1 MKDICEMQKMEDEA
15 KLRMQ
20 TKAGKRVPLPSNN
33 MGSKDCYVL
42 EERKRKNSAI
52 ENAFNVTTRDQL
64 DFEIARMFYSSGL
77 PFTLA
82 RNPYYI
88 SSYTLASN
96 SRISGYLP
104 PSYNKLRTT
113 LLQKEKK
120 NVERLLNPIK
130 GTWVEKGVT
139 IVSDGWSDPQR
150 RPLINFMA
158 VTESGPMFL
167 KAVDC
172 SGETKDKYFIANLM
186 KEVINEIGH
195 QKVVQVI
202 TDNAPNCKGAGQIIE
217 LEYPHIFWTPCV
229 VHTLNLALKNIC
241 AAKNVENNLIT
252 YEECNWITNLHDDV
266 MIIKNFIMNHSMRLA
281 MFNEFVPLKL
291 LSVAKTRFASIIA
304 MLKRFKLIQR
314 GLQALVISEKW
325 SLYREDDMT
334 KASFVKLKVFD
345 DLWWDSI
352 SYVLSFTSPIY
363 DMLRFCDTDKPCL
376 HLVYD
381 MWNTMIEKVRGIIYR
396 NEKKV
401 QEEELSFYNVV
412 HRILVD
418 RWNKNNTPLHCLSHS
433 LNPRYYSEEWLNED
447 PTRLAPHRD
456 VEISRERIKCFKRY
470 LSNEERIMVNKEYAK
485 FSTMEDD
492 FGDFESI
499 HDRYRLDPKT
509 WWVIY
514 GACTPMLQSYALRLL
529 GQPFL
534 HRVVSEIGVL
544 IPFCTLL
551 NGIS

>member
-1 MKDICEMQKMEDEA
+1 
-15 KLRMQ
+15 
-20 TKAGKRVPLPSNN
+20 
-33 MGSKDCYVL
+33 
-42 EERKRKNSAI
+42 
-52 ENAFNVTTRDQL
+52 
-64 DFEIARMFYSSGL
+64 
-77 PFTLA
+77 
-82 RNPYYI
+82 
-88 SSYTLASN
+88 
-96 SRISGYLP
+96 
-104 PSYNKLRTT
+104 
-113 LLQKEKK
+113 
-120 NVERLLNPIK
+120 
-130 GTWVEKGVT
+130 
-139 IVSDGWSDPQR
+139 
-150 RPLINFMA
+150 MA

-186 KEVINEIGH
+186 KEVINEISH

-202 TDNAPNCKGAGQIIE
+202 TDNTPNCKGAGQIIE
-217 LEYPHIFWTPCV
+217 LEYPYIFWTPCV

-266 MIIKNFIMNHSMRLA
+266 MIIKFFIMNHSMRLA

-291 LSVAKTRFASIIA
+291 LSVAETRFASIIV
-304 MLKRFKLIQR
+304 MLKRFKLIRR

-381 MWNTMIEKVRGIIYR
+381 TWDTMIEKVKGIIYR
-396 NEKKV
+396 HEKKV
-401 QEEELSFYNVV
+401 QEEESSFYNVV

-418 RWNKNNTPLHCLSHS
+418 RWNKNNTPFHCLSHS

-447 PTRLAPHRD
+447 LTRLASHRD

-470 LSNEERIMVNKEYAK
+470 LSNEERIMVNKKYAK
-485 FSTMEDD
+485 FSTIEDD

-499 HDRYRLDPKT
+499 HDHYRLDPKT

-514 GACTPMLQSYALRLL
+514 GACTPMPQSYALKLL
-529 GQPFL
+529 GQPSSSSYCEQNWSTYSFL
-534 HRVVSEIGVL
+534 YSLKRNKLTPKRAKDLVFVHSNIRLLSRRSAQYSQRETKMWDINGDAFDTFEDIDVLEVANLSLDEPELEAMVFADGDEDVKEIQDE
-544 IPFCTLL
+544 
-551 NGIS
+551 